1 MVQRTFISPI
11 SLHAVVSHKDLS
23 NIKPS
28 CFNEAISRESE
39 ASDSLRDEHRG
50 DMSHVIVTADVKWS
64 TCAIT
69 DGPTD
74 AFHINLEV
82 DDSTCEVGE
91 QFTVSLK
98 ITNLSLGVR
107 DLMLIMTQTE
117 CKDEGKDND
126 TNVED
131 TLGDTS
137 LKKPSSSIGSL
148 PESKK
153 QLSSQSTTSS
163 NNQRKT
169 TNDAVVYEVNNYSF
183 SAGGVGESDDGTIRH
198 SQDHDLLTI
207 DEALLLGEVQS
218 QMSIE
223 AEMRFVALRDGM
235 LNVPDF
241 KLYDRIHE
249 KWYNCP
255 HNLKIVAMKK
265 Q

>member
-1 MVQRTFISPI
+1 
-11 SLHAVVSHKDLS
+11 
-23 NIKPS
+23 
-28 CFNEAISRESE
+28 
-39 ASDSLRDEHRG
+39 
-50 DMSHVIVTADVKWS
+50 
-64 TCAIT
+64 
-69 DGPTD
+69 
-74 AFHINLEV
+74 
-82 DDSTCEVGE
+82 
-91 QFTVSLK
+91 
-98 ITNLSLGVR
+98 
-107 DLMLIMTQTE
+107 
-117 CKDEGKDND
+117 
-126 TNVED
+126 
-131 TLGDTS
+131 
-137 LKKPSSSIGSL
+137 
-148 PESKK
+148 
-153 QLSSQSTTSS
+153 
-163 NNQRKT
+163 
-169 TNDAVVYEVNNYSF
+169 VYEVNNYSF